1 MNHINIFSFKLIN
14 ILVRVYWLIR
24 VYFSSRVTSNYK
36 SNTLKKREFER
47 QSMNSILDSISQPKE
62 IQNLNLKELIQL
74 AKECRHRIIEV
85 TSQQG
90 GHLASS
96 LGTVE
101 ITVAL
106 LKNFDFS
113 IDRIV
118 WDVGHQAYP
127 YKILTDRNKHFDSLG
142 KAGGIKK
149 FLSRDESSYDHF
161 GAGHASTSISA
172 ALGMAIG
179 RDLQQK
185 KHRVIAIIGDGA
197 MTGGLAFEALNHNGS
212 LDKNVLVIYND
223 NGISIDPNVGA
234 ISKLLTRF
242 ASSRFYNRFREETL
256 EFAEKAPFS
265 EQLGLKTT
273 LQKLHDSAKSFF
285 SPPSMLF
292 EQLGWRYFGTVDGHK
307 LPDLLNLIDHVKNLD
322 GPIVIH
328 AITQKG
334 KGYAFAEEDS
344 YKYHGVTPFEPV
356 DGKFIKKEPTGNA
369 KSFSEVFGDKLDELM
384 ARDQKLV
391 VLSAAML
398 SGTGIVKLQPKY
410 PDRVLDVGIAEG
422 HAVTCS
428 AGLAVAGNKP
438 FVAIYSTFLQ
448 RALDHIIHDIAI
460 QKLPVCFMIDRAGLV
475 GADGPTHH
483 GLYDLT
489 YLRMIPNMTIMVPRN
504 GAELRGMMEFACNY
518 EKGPLAIR
526 YPKASTAEV
535 DENKSPQLEFGKA
548 YILRKG
554 EDVALFAV
562 GLMVDT
568 AEDVADLLQA
578 KGYSTAVIN
587 ARFVKPLDEKMIVNF
602 GNKVKLLVSMEE
614 NTRHGGFGSGVLE
627 TLSENGIRVPTLL
640 IGAPD
645 RFIEQASQEEQRK
658 AANLNAEQI
667 FMRILERIHL
677 PAEKIGN
684 KRTGLQKIHA

>member
-1 MNHINIFSFKLIN
+1 MK
-14 ILVRVYWLIR
+14 
-24 VYFSSRVTSNYK
+24 
-36 SNTLKKREFER
+36 
-47 QSMNSILDSISQPKE
+47 SILASISQPKE
-62 IQNLNLKELIQL
+62 IQNLNLKELTQL
-74 AKECRHRIIEV
+74 AAECRQRIIEV
-85 TSQQG
+85 TSQRG

-101 ITVAL
+101 LTVAL

-113 IDRIV
+113 SDRIV

-127 YKILTDRNKHFDSLG
+127 YKILTDRNENFDSLG
-142 KAGGIKK
+142 KSGGIKK

-185 KHRVIAIIGDGA
+185 KHRVIAVIGDGA

-212 LDKNVLVIYND
+212 LDKNMLVIYND

-242 ASSRFYNRFREETL
+242 ASSRFYNSFREETL
-256 EFAEKAPFS
+256 EFADKAPFS
-265 EQLGLKTT
+265 ERLGLKAT

-292 EQLGWRYFGTVDGHK
+292 EQLGWRYFGTVDGHN
-307 LPDLLNLIDHVKNLD
+307 LPDLLDLIDHVKDLD

-356 DGKFIKKEPTGNA
+356 DGTFIKKKSTGNTI
-369 KSFSEVFGDKLDELM
+369 SFSQVFGDKLGELM
-384 ARDQKLV
+384 ERDEKVLV
-391 VLSAAML
+391 LTAAML

-428 AGLAVAGNKP
+428 AGLATTGNKP

-448 RALDHIIHDIAI
+448 RALDHIIHDVAI
-460 QKLPVCFMIDRAGLV
+460 QKLPVRFMLDRAGFV

-504 GAELRGMMEFACNY
+504 GAELRGMMELACNY
-518 EKGPLAIR
+518 ENGPLAIR
-526 YPKASTAEV
+526 YPRGNTAEL
-535 DENKSPQLEFGKA
+535 DENKSPQIEFGKA
-548 YILRKG
+548 HILRKG
-554 EDVALFAV
+554 QDVALFAV
-562 GLMVDT
+562 GSMVDT
-568 AEDVADLLQA
+568 AEDVADVLEA
-578 KGYSTAVIN
+578 KGFSTAVIN
-587 ARFVKPLDEKMIVNF
+587 ARFVKPLDEKVIVRF
-602 GNKVKLLVSMEE
+602 GGKVKMLVSLEE
-614 NTRHGGFGSGVLE
+614 NTIHGGFGSGVLE
-627 TLSENGIRVPTLL
+627 TLSEKGICVPTLQ
-640 IGAPD
+640 IGVPD
-645 RFIEQASQEEQRK
+645 RFIAQGSPEEQRQ
-658 AANLNAEQI
+658 AAELSPEQI
-667 FMRILERIHL
+667 STRILERL
-677 PAEKIGN
+677 PVTEQKIN
-684 KRTGLQKIHA
+684 KKRTDLQKVSA

>member
-1 MNHINIFSFKLIN
+1 MK
-14 ILVRVYWLIR
+14 
-24 VYFSSRVTSNYK
+24 
-36 SNTLKKREFER
+36 
-47 QSMNSILDSISQPKE
+47 SILASISQPKE
-62 IQNLNLKELIQL
+62 IQNLNLKELTQL
-74 AKECRHRIIEV
+74 AAECRQRIIEV
-85 TSQQG
+85 TSQRG

-113 IDRIV
+113 LDRIV

-127 YKILTDRNKHFDSLG
+127 YKILTDRNENFDSLG
-142 KAGGIKK
+142 KTGGIKK

-185 KHRVIAIIGDGA
+185 KHRVIAVIGDGA

-212 LDKNVLVIYND
+212 LDKNMLVIYND

-242 ASSRFYNRFREETL
+242 ASSRFYNSFREETL
-256 EFAEKAPFS
+256 EFADKAPFS
-265 EQLGLKTT
+265 ERLGLKAT

-292 EQLGWRYFGTVDGHK
+292 EQLGWRYFGTVDGHN
-307 LPDLLNLIDHVKNLD
+307 LPDLLDLIDHVKDLD

-344 YKYHGVTPFEPV
+344 HKYHGVTPFEPV
-356 DGKFIKKEPTGNA
+356 DGKFIKNKSTGTTI
-369 KSFSEVFGDKLDELM
+369 SFSQAFGDKLGELM
-384 ARDQKLV
+384 ERDEKVV
-391 VLSAAML
+391 VLTAAML

-428 AGLAVAGNKP
+428 AGLATTGNKP

-448 RALDHIIHDIAI
+448 RALDHIIHDVAI
-460 QKLPVCFMIDRAGLV
+460 QKLPVRFMLDRAGFV

-504 GAELRGMMEFACNY
+504 GAELRGMMELACNY
-518 EKGPLAIR
+518 ENGPLAIR
-526 YPKASTAEV
+526 YPRGNTAEL
-535 DENKSPQLEFGKA
+535 DENKSPQIEFGKA
-548 YILRKG
+548 HILRKG
-554 EDVALFAV
+554 QDVALFAV
-562 GLMVDT
+562 GSMVDT
-568 AEDVADLLQA
+568 AEEVADVLEA
-578 KGYSTAVIN
+578 KGFSAAVIN
-587 ARFVKPLDEKMIVNF
+587 ARFVKPLDEKVIVQF
-602 GNKVKLLVSMEE
+602 GGKVKLLVSLEE
-614 NTRHGGFGSGVLE
+614 NTIHGGFGSGVLE
-627 TLSENGIRVPTLL
+627 SLSEKGMCVPTLQ
-640 IGAPD
+640 IGVPD
-645 RFIEQASQEEQRK
+645 RFIAQGSPEEQRQ
-658 AANLNAEQI
+658 ATELSPEQI
-667 FMRILERIHL
+667 STRILERL
-677 PAEKIGN
+677 PVTEKEIN
-684 KRTGLQKIHA
+684 KKRTDLQKVSA

>member
-1 MNHINIFSFKLIN
+1 MK
-14 ILVRVYWLIR
+14 
-24 VYFSSRVTSNYK
+24 
-36 SNTLKKREFER
+36 
-47 QSMNSILDSISQPKE
+47 SILASISQPKE
-62 IQNLNLKELIQL
+62 IQNLNLKELTQL
-74 AKECRHRIIEV
+74 AAECRQRIIEV
-85 TSQQG
+85 TSQRG

-113 IDRIV
+113 LDRIV

-127 YKILTDRNKHFDSLG
+127 YKILTDRNENFDSLG
-142 KAGGIKK
+142 KTGGIKK

-185 KHRVIAIIGDGA
+185 KHRVIAVIGDGA

-212 LDKNVLVIYND
+212 LDKNMLVIYND

-242 ASSRFYNRFREETL
+242 ASSRFYNSFREETL
-256 EFAEKAPFS
+256 EFADKAPFS
-265 EQLGLKTT
+265 ERLGLKAT

-292 EQLGWRYFGTVDGHK
+292 EQLGWRYFGTVDGHN
-307 LPDLLNLIDHVKNLD
+307 LPDLLDLIDHVKDLD

-344 YKYHGVTPFEPV
+344 HKYHGVTPFEPV
-356 DGKFIKKEPTGNA
+356 DGKFIKNKSTGTA
-369 KSFSEVFGDKLDELM
+369 ISFSQAFGDKLGELM
-384 ARDQKLV
+384 ERDEKVV
-391 VLSAAML
+391 VLTAAML

-428 AGLAVAGNKP
+428 AGLATTGNKP

-448 RALDHIIHDIAI
+448 RALDHIIHDVAI
-460 QKLPVCFMIDRAGLV
+460 QKLPVRFMLDRAGFV

-504 GAELRGMMEFACNY
+504 GAELRGMMELACNY
-518 EKGPLAIR
+518 ENGPLAIR
-526 YPKASTAEV
+526 YPRGNTVEL
-535 DENKSPQLEFGKA
+535 DENKIPQIEFGKA
-548 YILRKG
+548 HVLRKG
-554 EDVALFAV
+554 QDVALFAV
-562 GLMVDT
+562 GTMVDT
-568 AEDVADLLQA
+568 AEEVADVLEA
-578 KGYSTAVIN
+578 KGFSTAVIN
-587 ARFVKPLDEKMIVNF
+587 ARFVKPLDEKVIVQF
-602 GNKVKLLVSMEE
+602 GGKVKLLVSLEE
-614 NTRHGGFGSGVLE
+614 NTIHGGFGSGVLE
-627 TLSENGIRVPTLL
+627 SLSEKGMCVPTLQ
-640 IGAPD
+640 IGVPD
-645 RFIEQASQEEQRK
+645 RFIAQGSPEEQRQ
-658 AANLNAEQI
+658 ATELSPEQI
-667 FMRILERIHL
+667 STRILERL
-677 PAEKIGN
+677 PVTEKEIN
-684 KRTGLQKIHA
+684 KKRNDLQKVSA

>member
-1 MNHINIFSFKLIN
+1 
-14 ILVRVYWLIR
+14 
-24 VYFSSRVTSNYK
+24 
-36 SNTLKKREFER
+36 
-47 QSMNSILDSISQPKE
+47 MNSILDSISQPKE

-185 KHRVIAIIGDGA
+185 KHRVIAVIGDGA

-234 ISKLLTRF
+234 ISRLLTRF

-256 EFAEKAPFS
+256 EFADKAPFS

-535 DENKSPQLEFGKA
+535 DENNSPQLEFGKA

-568 AEDVADLLQA
+568 AEDVADLLEA

-627 TLSENGIRVPTLL
+627 TLSENGIRVPTLQ

-645 RFIEQASQEEQRK
+645 RFIEQASQEEQRQ
-658 AANLNAEQI
+658 ASNLNAEQI
-667 FMRILERIHL
+667 FMRILERIPLH
-677 PAEKIGN
+677 AEKIGN

>member
-1 MNHINIFSFKLIN
+1 MK
-14 ILVRVYWLIR
+14 
-24 VYFSSRVTSNYK
+24 
-36 SNTLKKREFER
+36 
-47 QSMNSILDSISQPKE
+47 SILASISQPKE
-62 IQNLNLKELIQL
+62 IQNLNLKELTQL
-74 AKECRHRIIEV
+74 AAECRQRIIEV
-85 TSQQG
+85 TSQRG

-101 ITVAL
+101 LTVAL

-113 IDRIV
+113 SDRIV

-127 YKILTDRNKHFDSLG
+127 YKILTDRNENFDSLG
-142 KAGGIKK
+142 KSGGIKK

-185 KHRVIAIIGDGA
+185 KHRVIAVIGDGA

-212 LDKNVLVIYND
+212 LDKNMLVIYND

-242 ASSRFYNRFREETL
+242 ASSRFYNSFREETL
-256 EFAEKAPFS
+256 EFADKAPFS
-265 EQLGLKTT
+265 ERLGLKAT

-292 EQLGWRYFGTVDGHK
+292 EQLGWRYFGTVDGHN
-307 LPDLLNLIDHVKNLD
+307 LPDLLDLIDHVKDLD

-356 DGKFIKKEPTGNA
+356 DGKFIKKKSTGNTI
-369 KSFSEVFGDKLDELM
+369 SFSQVFGDKLGELM
-384 ARDQKLV
+384 ERDEKVLV
-391 VLSAAML
+391 LTAAML

-428 AGLAVAGNKP
+428 AGLATTGNKP

-448 RALDHIIHDIAI
+448 RALDHIIHDVAI
-460 QKLPVCFMIDRAGLV
+460 QKLPVRFMLDRAGFV

-504 GAELRGMMEFACNY
+504 GAELRGMMELACNY
-518 EKGPLAIR
+518 ENGPLAIR
-526 YPKASTAEV
+526 YPRGNTAEL
-535 DENKSPQLEFGKA
+535 DENKSPQIEFGKGH
-548 YILRKG
+548 ILRKG
-554 EDVALFAV
+554 QDVALFAV
-562 GLMVDT
+562 GSMVDT
-568 AEDVADLLQA
+568 AEDVADVLEA
-578 KGYSTAVIN
+578 KGFSTAVIN
-587 ARFVKPLDEKMIVNF
+587 ARFVKPLDEKVIVRF
-602 GNKVKLLVSMEE
+602 GGKVKMLVSLEE
-614 NTRHGGFGSGVLE
+614 NTIHGGFGSGVLE
-627 TLSENGIRVPTLL
+627 TLSEKGICVPTLQ
-640 IGAPD
+640 IGVPD
-645 RFIEQASQEEQRK
+645 RFIAQGSPEEQRQ
-658 AANLNAEQI
+658 AAELSPEQI
-667 FMRILERIHL
+667 STRILERL
-677 PAEKIGN
+677 PVTEQKIN
-684 KRTGLQKIHA
+684 KKRTDLQKVSA

>member
-1 MNHINIFSFKLIN
+1 MK
-14 ILVRVYWLIR
+14 
-24 VYFSSRVTSNYK
+24 
-36 SNTLKKREFER
+36 
-47 QSMNSILDSISQPKE
+47 SILASISQPKE
-62 IQNLNLKELIQL
+62 IQNLNLKELTQL
-74 AKECRHRIIEV
+74 AAECRQRIIEV
-85 TSQQG
+85 TSQRG

-106 LKNFDFS
+106 LKNYDFS
-113 IDRIV
+113 LDRIV

-127 YKILTDRNKHFDSLG
+127 YKILTDRNENFDSLG

-149 FLSRDESSYDHF
+149 FLSRDESNYDHF

-179 RDLQQK
+179 RDLQHK
-185 KHRVIAIIGDGA
+185 KHRVIAVIGDGA

-212 LDKNVLVIYND
+212 LDKNMLVIYND

-242 ASSRFYNRFREETL
+242 ASSRFYNSFREETL
-256 EFAEKAPFS
+256 EFADKAPFS
-265 EQLGLKTT
+265 ERLGLKAT

-292 EQLGWRYFGTVDGHK
+292 EQLGWRYFGTVDGHN
-307 LPDLLNLIDHVKNLD
+307 LPDLLDLFDHVKDLD

-344 YKYHGVTPFEPV
+344 HKYHGVTPFEPV
-356 DGKFIKKEPTGNA
+356 DGKFIKKKSTGNA
-369 KSFSEVFGDKLDELM
+369 ISFSQVFGDKLGELM
-384 ARDQKLV
+384 ERDEKV
-391 VLSAAML
+391 VVVTAAML

-428 AGLAVAGNKP
+428 AGLATTGNKP

-448 RALDHIIHDIAI
+448 RALDHIIHDVAI
-460 QKLPVCFMIDRAGLV
+460 QNLPVRFMLDRAGFV

-504 GAELRGMMEFACNY
+504 GAELRGMMELASNY
-518 EKGPLAIR
+518 ETGPLAIR
-526 YPKASTAEV
+526 YPRGNTAEL
-535 DENKSPQLEFGKA
+535 DEKKIPQIEYGKA
-548 YILRKG
+548 HVLRKG
-554 EDVALFAV
+554 QDVALFAV
-562 GLMVDT
+562 GSMVDT
-568 AEDVADLLQA
+568 AEKVANLLEK
-578 KGYSTAVIN
+578 KGYSAAVVN
-587 ARFVKPLDEKMIVNF
+587 ARFVKPLDGNVIVQF
-602 GNKVKLLVSMEE
+602 AEKVKLLVSLEE
-614 NTRHGGFGSGVLE
+614 NTIHGGFGSGVLE
-627 TLSENGIRVPTLL
+627 TLSEQGICVPTLQ
-640 IGAPD
+640 IGVPD
-645 RFIEQASQEEQRK
+645 RFIAQGSPEEQFQ
-658 AANLNAEQI
+658 AAELSPEQI
-667 FMRILERIHL
+667 SKRILERL
-677 PAEKIGN
+677 PATAEKIDK
-684 KRTGLQKIHA
+684 KRSDLQKVSA

>member
-1 MNHINIFSFKLIN
+1 MK
-14 ILVRVYWLIR
+14 
-24 VYFSSRVTSNYK
+24 
-36 SNTLKKREFER
+36 
-47 QSMNSILDSISQPKE
+47 SILASISQPKE
-62 IQNLNLKELIQL
+62 IQNLNLKELTQL
-74 AKECRHRIIEV
+74 AAECRQRIIEV
-85 TSQQG
+85 TSQRG

-106 LKNFDFS
+106 LKNYDFS
-113 IDRIV
+113 LDRIV

-127 YKILTDRNKHFDSLG
+127 YKILTDRNENFDSLG

-149 FLSRDESSYDHF
+149 FLSRDESNYDHF

-179 RDLQQK
+179 RDLQHK
-185 KHRVIAIIGDGA
+185 KHRVIAVIGDGA

-212 LDKNVLVIYND
+212 LDKNMLVIYND

-242 ASSRFYNRFREETL
+242 ASSRFYNSFREETL
-256 EFAEKAPFS
+256 EFADKAPFS
-265 EQLGLKTT
+265 ERLGLKAT

-292 EQLGWRYFGTVDGHK
+292 EQLGWRYFGTVDGHN
-307 LPDLLNLIDHVKNLD
+307 LPDLLDLFDHVKDLD

-344 YKYHGVTPFEPV
+344 HKYHGVTPFEPV
-356 DGKFIKKEPTGNA
+356 DGKFIKKKATGNA
-369 KSFSEVFGDKLDELM
+369 ISFSQVFGDKLGELM
-384 ARDQKLV
+384 ERDEKV
-391 VLSAAML
+391 VVVTAAML

-428 AGLAVAGNKP
+428 AGLATTGNKP

-448 RALDHIIHDIAI
+448 RALDHIIHDVAI
-460 QKLPVCFMIDRAGLV
+460 QNLPVRFMLDRAGFV

-504 GAELRGMMEFACNY
+504 GAELRGMMELASNY
-518 EKGPLAIR
+518 ETGPLAIR
-526 YPKASTAEV
+526 YPRGNTAEL
-535 DENKSPQLEFGKA
+535 DEKKIPQIEYGKA
-548 YILRKG
+548 HVLRKG
-554 EDVALFAV
+554 QDVALFAV
-562 GLMVDT
+562 GSMVDT
-568 AEDVADLLQA
+568 AEKVANLLEK
-578 KGYSTAVIN
+578 KGYSAAVVN
-587 ARFVKPLDEKMIVNF
+587 ARFVKPLDGNVIVQF
-602 GNKVKLLVSMEE
+602 AEKVKLLVSLEE
-614 NTRHGGFGSGVLE
+614 NTIHGGFGSGVLE
-627 TLSENGIRVPTLL
+627 TLSEQGICVPTLQ
-640 IGAPD
+640 IGVPD
-645 RFIEQASQEEQRK
+645 RFIAQGSPEEQFQ
-658 AANLNAEQI
+658 AAELSPEQI
-667 FMRILERIHL
+667 SKRILERL
-677 PAEKIGN
+677 PATVEKIDK
-684 KRTGLQKIHA
+684 KRIDLQKVSA

>member
-1 MNHINIFSFKLIN
+1 MK
-14 ILVRVYWLIR
+14 
-24 VYFSSRVTSNYK
+24 
-36 SNTLKKREFER
+36 
-47 QSMNSILDSISQPKE
+47 SILASISQPKE
-62 IQNLNLKELIQL
+62 IQNLNLKELTQL
-74 AKECRHRIIEV
+74 AAECRQRIIEV
-85 TSQQG
+85 TSQRG

-113 IDRIV
+113 LDRIV

-127 YKILTDRNKHFDSLG
+127 YKILTDRNENFDSLG
-142 KAGGIKK
+142 KTGGIKK

-185 KHRVIAIIGDGA
+185 KHRVIAVIGDGA

-212 LDKNVLVIYND
+212 LDKNMLVIYND

-242 ASSRFYNRFREETL
+242 ASSRFYNSFREETL
-256 EFAEKAPFS
+256 EFADKAPFS
-265 EQLGLKTT
+265 ERLGLKAT

-292 EQLGWRYFGTVDGHK
+292 EQLGWRYFGTVDGHN
-307 LPDLLNLIDHVKNLD
+307 LPDLLDLIDHVKDLD

-344 YKYHGVTPFEPV
+344 HKYHGVTPFEPV
-356 DGKFIKKEPTGNA
+356 DGKFIKNKSTGTA
-369 KSFSEVFGDKLDELM
+369 ISFSQAFGDKLGELM
-384 ARDQKLV
+384 ERDEKVV
-391 VLSAAML
+391 VLTAAML

-428 AGLAVAGNKP
+428 AGLATTGNKP

-448 RALDHIIHDIAI
+448 RALDHIIHDVAI
-460 QKLPVCFMIDRAGLV
+460 QKLPVRFMLDRAGFV

-504 GAELRGMMEFACNY
+504 GAELRGMMELACNY
-518 EKGPLAIR
+518 ENGPLAIR
-526 YPKASTAEV
+526 YPRGNTAEL
-535 DENKSPQLEFGKA
+535 DENKSPQIEFGKA
-548 YILRKG
+548 HVLRKG
-554 EDVALFAV
+554 QDVALFAV
-562 GLMVDT
+562 GTMVDT
-568 AEDVADLLQA
+568 AEEVADVLEA
-578 KGYSTAVIN
+578 KGFSTAVIN
-587 ARFVKPLDEKMIVNF
+587 ARFVKPLDEKVIVQF
-602 GNKVKLLVSMEE
+602 GGKVKLLVSLEE
-614 NTRHGGFGSGVLE
+614 NTIHGGFGSGVLE
-627 TLSENGIRVPTLL
+627 SLSEKGMCVPTLQ
-640 IGAPD
+640 IGVPD
-645 RFIEQASQEEQRK
+645 RFIAQGSPEEQRQ
-658 AANLNAEQI
+658 ATELSPEQI
-667 FMRILERIHL
+667 STRILERL
-677 PAEKIGN
+677 PVTEKEIN
-684 KRTGLQKIHA
+684 KKRNDLQKVSA

>member
-1 MNHINIFSFKLIN
+1 MK
-14 ILVRVYWLIR
+14 
-24 VYFSSRVTSNYK
+24 
-36 SNTLKKREFER
+36 
-47 QSMNSILDSISQPKE
+47 SILASISQPKE
-62 IQNLNLKELIQL
+62 IQNLNLKELTQL
-74 AKECRHRIIEV
+74 AAECRQRIIEV
-85 TSQQG
+85 TSQRG

-113 IDRIV
+113 LDRIV

-127 YKILTDRNKHFDSLG
+127 YKILTDRNENFDSLG

-149 FLSRDESSYDHF
+149 FLSRDESNYDHF

-179 RDLQQK
+179 RDLQHK
-185 KHRVIAIIGDGA
+185 KHRVIAVIGDGA

-212 LDKNVLVIYND
+212 LDKNMLVIYND

-242 ASSRFYNRFREETL
+242 ASSRFYNSFREETL
-256 EFAEKAPFS
+256 EFADKAPFS
-265 EQLGLKTT
+265 ERLGLKAT

-292 EQLGWRYFGTVDGHK
+292 EQLGWRYFGTVDGHN
-307 LPDLLNLIDHVKNLD
+307 LPDLLDLFDHVKDLD

-344 YKYHGVTPFEPV
+344 HKYHGVTPFEPV
-356 DGKFIKKEPTGNA
+356 DGKFIKKKSTGNA
-369 KSFSEVFGDKLDELM
+369 ISFSQVFGDKLGELM
-384 ARDQKLV
+384 ERDEKV
-391 VLSAAML
+391 VVVTAAML

-428 AGLAVAGNKP
+428 AGLATTGNKP

-448 RALDHIIHDIAI
+448 RALDHIIHDVAI
-460 QKLPVCFMIDRAGLV
+460 QNLPVRFMLDRAGFV

-504 GAELRGMMEFACNY
+504 GAELRGMMELASNY
-518 EKGPLAIR
+518 ETGPLAIR
-526 YPKASTAEV
+526 YPRGNTAEL
-535 DENKSPQLEFGKA
+535 DEKKIPQIEYGKA
-548 YILRKG
+548 HILRKG
-554 EDVALFAV
+554 QDVALFAV
-562 GLMVDT
+562 GSMVDT
-568 AEDVADLLQA
+568 AEKVANLLEK
-578 KGYSTAVIN
+578 KGYSAAVVN
-587 ARFVKPLDEKMIVNF
+587 ARFVKPLD
-602 GNKVKLLVSMEE
+602 GNVVVQFAEKVKLLVSLEE
-614 NTRHGGFGSGVLE
+614 NTIHGGFGSGVLE
-627 TLSENGIRVPTLL
+627 TLSEQGICVPTLQ
-640 IGAPD
+640 IGVPD
-645 RFIEQASQEEQRK
+645 RFIAQGSPEEQFQ
-658 AANLNAEQI
+658 AAELSPEQI
-667 FMRILERIHL
+667 SKRILERL
-677 PAEKIGN
+677 PATVEKIDK
-684 KRTGLQKIHA
+684 KRIDLQKVSA

>member
-1 MNHINIFSFKLIN
+1 M
-14 ILVRVYWLIR
+14 
-24 VYFSSRVTSNYK
+24 
-36 SNTLKKREFER
+36 KKREFER

-212 LDKNVLVIYND
+212 LDKNVLLIYND

-460 QKLPVCFMIDRAGLV
+460 QKLPVRFMIDRAGLV

>member
-1 MNHINIFSFKLIN
+1 MK
-14 ILVRVYWLIR
+14 
-24 VYFSSRVTSNYK
+24 
-36 SNTLKKREFER
+36 
-47 QSMNSILDSISQPKE
+47 SILASISQPKE
-62 IQNLNLKELIQL
+62 IQNLNLKELTQL
-74 AKECRHRIIEV
+74 AAECRQRIIEV
-85 TSQQG
+85 TSQRG

-113 IDRIV
+113 LDRIV

-127 YKILTDRNKHFDSLG
+127 YKILTDRNENFDSLG
-142 KAGGIKK
+142 KSGGIKK

-185 KHRVIAIIGDGA
+185 KQHVIAVIGDGA

-212 LDKNVLVIYND
+212 LDKNMLVIYND

-242 ASSRFYNRFREETL
+242 ASSRFYNSFREETL

-265 EQLGLKTT
+265 ERLGLKAT

-292 EQLGWRYFGTVDGHK
+292 EQLGWRYFGTVDGHN
-307 LPDLLNLIDHVKNLD
+307 LPDLLDLIDHVKDLD

-344 YKYHGVTPFEPV
+344 HKYHGVTPFEPV
-356 DGKFIKKEPTGNA
+356 DGKFIKNKSTGSSI
-369 KSFSEVFGDKLDELM
+369 SFSQAFGDKLGELM
-384 ARDQKLV
+384 ERDEKVV
-391 VLSAAML
+391 VLTAAML

-428 AGLAVAGNKP
+428 AGLATTGNKP

-448 RALDHIIHDIAI
+448 RALDHIIHDVAI
-460 QKLPVCFMIDRAGLV
+460 QKLPVRFMLDRAGFV

-504 GAELRGMMEFACNY
+504 GAELRGMMELACNY
-518 EKGPLAIR
+518 ENGPLAIR
-526 YPKASTAEV
+526 YPRGNTADL
-535 DENKSPQLEFGKA
+535 DENKSPQIEFGKA
-548 YILRKG
+548 HILRKG
-554 EDVALFAV
+554 QDVALFAV
-562 GLMVDT
+562 GSMVDT
-568 AEDVADLLQA
+568 AEDVADVLES
-578 KGYSTAVIN
+578 KGFSTAVIN
-587 ARFVKPLDEKMIVNF
+587 ARFVKPLDEKVIIRF
-602 GNKVKLLVSMEE
+602 GGKVKMLVSLEE
-614 NTRHGGFGSGVLE
+614 NTIHGGFGSGVLE
-627 TLSENGIRVPTLL
+627 TLSEKGICVPTLQ
-640 IGAPD
+640 IGVPD
-645 RFIEQASQEEQRK
+645 RFIAQGSPEEQRQ
-658 AANLNAEQI
+658 ATELSPEQI
-667 FMRILERIHL
+667 STRILERL
-677 PAEKIGN
+677 PVTEQKIN
-684 KRTGLQKIHA
+684 KKRTDLQKVSA

>member
-1 MNHINIFSFKLIN
+1 M
-14 ILVRVYWLIR
+14 
-24 VYFSSRVTSNYK
+24 
-36 SNTLKKREFER
+36 KKREFER

-460 QKLPVCFMIDRAGLV
+460 QKLPVRFMIDRAGLV

>member
-1 MNHINIFSFKLIN
+1 MK
-14 ILVRVYWLIR
+14 
-24 VYFSSRVTSNYK
+24 
-36 SNTLKKREFER
+36 
-47 QSMNSILDSISQPKE
+47 SILASISQPKE
-62 IQNLNLKELIQL
+62 IQNLNLKELTQL
-74 AKECRHRIIEV
+74 AAECRQRIIQV
-85 TSQQG
+85 TSQRG

-113 IDRIV
+113 LDRIV

-127 YKILTDRNKHFDSLG
+127 YKILTDRNENFDSLG
-142 KAGGIKK
+142 KTGGIKK

-185 KHRVIAIIGDGA
+185 KHRVIAVIGDGA

-212 LDKNVLVIYND
+212 LDKNMLVIYND

-242 ASSRFYNRFREETL
+242 ASSRFYNSFREETL

-265 EQLGLKTT
+265 ERLGLKAT

-292 EQLGWRYFGTVDGHK
+292 EQLGWRYFGTVDGHN
-307 LPDLLNLIDHVKNLD
+307 LPDLLDLIDHVKDLD

-344 YKYHGVTPFEPV
+344 HKYHGVTPFEPV
-356 DGKFIKKEPTGNA
+356 DGKFIKNKSTGTTI
-369 KSFSEVFGDKLDELM
+369 SFSQAFGDKLGELM
-384 ARDQKLV
+384 ERDEKVV
-391 VLSAAML
+391 VLTAAML

-428 AGLAVAGNKP
+428 AGLATTGNKP

-448 RALDHIIHDIAI
+448 RALDHIIHDVAI
-460 QKLPVCFMIDRAGLV
+460 QKLPVRFMLDRAGFV

-504 GAELRGMMEFACNY
+504 GAELRGMMELACNY
-518 EKGPLAIR
+518 ENGPLAIR
-526 YPKASTAEV
+526 YPRGNTVEL
-535 DENKSPQLEFGKA
+535 DENKSPQIEFGKA
-548 YILRKG
+548 HVLRKG
-554 EDVALFAV
+554 QDVALFAV
-562 GLMVDT
+562 GVMVDT
-568 AEDVADLLQA
+568 AEEVADVLET
-578 KGYSTAVIN
+578 KGFSTAVIN
-587 ARFVKPLDEKMIVNF
+587 ARFVKPLDEKVIFQF
-602 GNKVKLLVSMEE
+602 GGKVKLLVSLEE
-614 NTRHGGFGSGVLE
+614 NTIHGGFGSGVLE
-627 TLSENGIRVPTLL
+627 SLSEKGMCVPTLQ
-640 IGAPD
+640 IGVPD
-645 RFIEQASQEEQRK
+645 RFIAQGSPEEQRQ
-658 AANLNAEQI
+658 ATELSPEQI
-667 FMRILERIHL
+667 ATRILERL
-677 PAEKIGN
+677 PVTEKEIN
-684 KRTGLQKIHA
+684 KKRNDMQKVSA

>member
-1 MNHINIFSFKLIN
+1 MK
-14 ILVRVYWLIR
+14 
-24 VYFSSRVTSNYK
+24 
-36 SNTLKKREFER
+36 
-47 QSMNSILDSISQPKE
+47 SILASISQPKE
-62 IQNLNLKELIQL
+62 IQNLNLKELTQL
-74 AKECRHRIIEV
+74 AAECRQRIIEV
-85 TSQQG
+85 TSQRG

-113 IDRIV
+113 SDRIV

-127 YKILTDRNKHFDSLG
+127 YKILTDRNENFDSLG
-142 KAGGIKK
+142 KSGGIKK

-185 KHRVIAIIGDGA
+185 KHRVIAVIGDGA

-212 LDKNVLVIYND
+212 LDKNMLVIYND

-242 ASSRFYNRFREETL
+242 ASSRFYNSFREETL
-256 EFAEKAPFS
+256 EFADKAPFS
-265 EQLGLKTT
+265 ERLGLKAT

-292 EQLGWRYFGTVDGHK
+292 EQLGWRYFGTVDGHN
-307 LPDLLNLIDHVKNLD
+307 LPDLLDLIDHVKDLD

-344 YKYHGVTPFEPV
+344 HKYHGVTPFEPV
-356 DGKFIKKEPTGNA
+356 DGKFIKNKSTGTA
-369 KSFSEVFGDKLDELM
+369 ISFSQAFGDKLGELM
-384 ARDQKLV
+384 ERDEKVV
-391 VLSAAML
+391 VLTAAML

-428 AGLAVAGNKP
+428 AGLATTGNKP

-448 RALDHIIHDIAI
+448 RALDHIIHDVAI
-460 QKLPVCFMIDRAGLV
+460 QKLPVRFMLDRAGFV

-504 GAELRGMMEFACNY
+504 GAELRGMMELACNY
-518 EKGPLAIR
+518 ENGPLAIR
-526 YPKASTAEV
+526 YPRGNTAEL
-535 DENKSPQLEFGKA
+535 DENKSPQIEFGKA
-548 YILRKG
+548 HILRKG
-554 EDVALFAV
+554 QDVALFAV
-562 GLMVDT
+562 GSMVDT
-568 AEDVADLLQA
+568 AEDVADVLEA
-578 KGYSTAVIN
+578 KGFSTAVIN
-587 ARFVKPLDEKMIVNF
+587 ARFVKPLDEKVIVRF
-602 GNKVKLLVSMEE
+602 GGKVKMLVSLEE
-614 NTRHGGFGSGVLE
+614 NTIHGGFGSGVLE
-627 TLSENGIRVPTLL
+627 TLSEKGICVPTLQ
-640 IGAPD
+640 IGVPD
-645 RFIEQASQEEQRK
+645 RFIAQGSPEEQRQ
-658 AANLNAEQI
+658 AAELSPEQI
-667 FMRILERIHL
+667 STRILERL
-677 PAEKIGN
+677 PVTEQKIN
-684 KRTGLQKIHA
+684 KKRTDLQKVSA

>member
-1 MNHINIFSFKLIN
+1 MK
-14 ILVRVYWLIR
+14 
-24 VYFSSRVTSNYK
+24 
-36 SNTLKKREFER
+36 
-47 QSMNSILDSISQPKE
+47 SILASISQPKE
-62 IQNLNLKELIQL
+62 IQNLNLKELTQL
-74 AKECRHRIIEV
+74 AAECRQRIIEV
-85 TSQQG
+85 TSQRG

-113 IDRIV
+113 SDRIV

-127 YKILTDRNKHFDSLG
+127 YKILTDRNENFDSLG
-142 KAGGIKK
+142 KSGGIKK

-185 KHRVIAIIGDGA
+185 KHRVIAVIGDGA

-212 LDKNVLVIYND
+212 LDKNMLVIYND

-242 ASSRFYNRFREETL
+242 ASSRFYNSFREETL
-256 EFAEKAPFS
+256 EFADKAPFS
-265 EQLGLKTT
+265 ERLGLKAT

-292 EQLGWRYFGTVDGHK
+292 EQLGWRYFGTVDGHN
-307 LPDLLNLIDHVKNLD
+307 LPDLLDLIDHVKDLD

-356 DGKFIKKEPTGNA
+356 DGKFIKKKSTGNTI
-369 KSFSEVFGDKLDELM
+369 SFSQVFGDKLGELM
-384 ARDQKLV
+384 ERDEKVV
-391 VLSAAML
+391 VLTAAML

-428 AGLAVAGNKP
+428 AGLATTGNKP

-448 RALDHIIHDIAI
+448 RALDHIIHDVAI
-460 QKLPVCFMIDRAGLV
+460 QKLPVRFMLDRAGFV

-504 GAELRGMMEFACNY
+504 GAELRGMMELACNY
-518 EKGPLAIR
+518 ENGPLAIR
-526 YPKASTAEV
+526 YPRGNTAEL
-535 DENKSPQLEFGKA
+535 DENKSPQIEFGKGH
-548 YILRKG
+548 ILRKG
-554 EDVALFAV
+554 QDVALFAV
-562 GLMVDT
+562 GSMVDT
-568 AEDVADLLQA
+568 AEDVADVLEA
-578 KGYSTAVIN
+578 KGFSTAVIN
-587 ARFVKPLDEKMIVNF
+587 ARFVKPLDEKVIVRF
-602 GNKVKLLVSMEE
+602 GGKVKMLVSLEE
-614 NTRHGGFGSGVLE
+614 NTIHGGFGSGVLE
-627 TLSENGIRVPTLL
+627 TLSEKGICVPTLQ
-640 IGAPD
+640 IGVPD
-645 RFIEQASQEEQRK
+645 RFIAQGSPEEQRQ
-658 AANLNAEQI
+658 AAELSPEQI
-667 FMRILERIHL
+667 STRILERL
-677 PAEKIGN
+677 PVTEQKIN
-684 KRTGLQKIHA
+684 KKRTDLQKVSA

>member
-1 MNHINIFSFKLIN
+1 MK
-14 ILVRVYWLIR
+14 
-24 VYFSSRVTSNYK
+24 
-36 SNTLKKREFER
+36 
-47 QSMNSILDSISQPKE
+47 SILASISQPKE
-62 IQNLNLKELIQL
+62 IQNLNLKELTQL
-74 AKECRHRIIEV
+74 AAECRQRIIEV
-85 TSQQG
+85 TSQRG

-101 ITVAL
+101 LTVAL

-113 IDRIV
+113 SDRIV

-127 YKILTDRNKHFDSLG
+127 YKILTDRNENFDSLG
-142 KAGGIKK
+142 KSGGIKK

-185 KHRVIAIIGDGA
+185 KHRVIAVIGDGA

-212 LDKNVLVIYND
+212 LDKNMLVIYND

-242 ASSRFYNRFREETL
+242 ASSRFYNSFREETL
-256 EFAEKAPFS
+256 EFADKAPFS
-265 EQLGLKTT
+265 ERLGLKAT

-292 EQLGWRYFGTVDGHK
+292 EQLGWRYFGTVDGHN
-307 LPDLLNLIDHVKNLD
+307 LPDLLDLIDHVKDLD

-356 DGKFIKKEPTGNA
+356 DGKFIKKKSTGNTI
-369 KSFSEVFGDKLDELM
+369 SFSQVFGDKLGELM
-384 ARDQKLV
+384 ERDEKVV
-391 VLSAAML
+391 VLTAAML

-428 AGLAVAGNKP
+428 AGLATTGNKP

-448 RALDHIIHDIAI
+448 RALDHIIHDVAI
-460 QKLPVCFMIDRAGLV
+460 QKLPVRFMLDRAGFV

-504 GAELRGMMEFACNY
+504 GAELRGMMELACNY
-518 EKGPLAIR
+518 ENGPLAIR
-526 YPKASTAEV
+526 YPRGNTAEL
-535 DENKSPQLEFGKA
+535 DENKSPQIEFGKGH
-548 YILRKG
+548 ILRKG
-554 EDVALFAV
+554 QDVALFAV
-562 GLMVDT
+562 GSMVDT
-568 AEDVADLLQA
+568 AEDVADVLEA
-578 KGYSTAVIN
+578 KGFSTAVIN
-587 ARFVKPLDEKMIVNF
+587 ARFVKPLDEKVIVRF
-602 GNKVKLLVSMEE
+602 GGKVKMLVSLEE
-614 NTRHGGFGSGVLE
+614 NTIHGGFGSGVLE
-627 TLSENGIRVPTLL
+627 TLSEKGICVPTLQ
-640 IGAPD
+640 IGVPD
-645 RFIEQASQEEQRK
+645 RFIAQGSPEEQRQ
-658 AANLNAEQI
+658 AAELSPEQI
-667 FMRILERIHL
+667 STRILERL
-677 PAEKIGN
+677 PVTEQKIN
-684 KRTGLQKIHA
+684 KKRTDLQKVSA

>member
-1 MNHINIFSFKLIN
+1 
-14 ILVRVYWLIR
+14 
-24 VYFSSRVTSNYK
+24 
-36 SNTLKKREFER
+36 
-47 QSMNSILDSISQPKE
+47 MNSILDSISQPKE

-185 KHRVIAIIGDGA
+185 KHRVIAVIGDGA

-526 YPKASTAEV
+526 YPKASTAEI

>member
-1 MNHINIFSFKLIN
+1 MNYINIFSFKLIN

-185 KHRVIAIIGDGA
+185 KHRVIAVIGDGA

-234 ISKLLTRF
+234 ISRLLTRF

-256 EFAEKAPFS
+256 EFADKAPFS

-526 YPKASTAEV
+526 YPKAYTAEI

-568 AEDVADLLQA
+568 AEDVADLLEA

-645 RFIEQASQEEQRK
+645 RFIEQASQEEQRQ
-658 AANLNAEQI
+658 ASNLNAEQI

>member
-1 MNHINIFSFKLIN
+1 M
-14 ILVRVYWLIR
+14 
-24 VYFSSRVTSNYK
+24 
-36 SNTLKKREFER
+36 KKRELEC

-460 QKLPVCFMIDRAGLV
+460 QKLPVRFMIDRAGLV

-677 PAEKIGN
+677 PAEKIAN